1 MKRKGLW
8 RDKETQ
14 CLAKEERMKRGLKTK
29 KKKLCYTQMK
39 QTPPVTY
46 KITEQ
51 RRHFLSWKNP
61 ECINNIYF
69 AQMIGISAFLKSQK
83 LLDIWKY

>member
-14 CLAKEERMKRGLKTK
+14 CLAKERMKRGLKTK

-51 RRHFLSWKNP
+51 RRHFLSLKKYQSVSWMFIFFP
-61 ECINNIYF
+61 FEFGTDYWIF
-69 AQMIGISAFLKSQK
+69 ANLK
-83 LLDIWKY
+83 LNEYD